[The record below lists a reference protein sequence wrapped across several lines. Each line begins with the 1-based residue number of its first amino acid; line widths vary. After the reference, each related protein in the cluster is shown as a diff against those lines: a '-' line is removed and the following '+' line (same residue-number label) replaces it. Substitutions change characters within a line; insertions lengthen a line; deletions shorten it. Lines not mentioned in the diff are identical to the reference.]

1 MSSLTSPG
9 SNPPA
14 ALPVDPLASL
24 RDIHLPDPVS
34 AAPAWGW
41 WLLAALLALA
51 TIAAVLWWWQWRRRN
66 AYRRRAL
73 QLLQEYSTTGADAQ
87 QLQAINQL
95 LKRTALHAC
104 PQQPVA
110 QLHGQ
115 AWSEFLQQTL
125 GHNACDGSDCF
136 GDNLYRAAGA
146 EDMSRARQF
155 AAHWIRHHRAPA
167 AVPVSGG
174 RHA

>member
-1 MSSLTSPG
+1 MPSLTSPG
-9 SNPPA
+9 ANPPA
-14 ALPVDPLASL
+14 TLPADPLASL

-51 TIAAVLWWWQWRRRN
+51 ILAGGLWWRQWRHRN

-73 QLLQEYSTTGADAQ
+73 QLLQQYTTIDSDEQ

-95 LKRTALHAC
+95 LKRTALQAC

-110 QLHGQ
+110 QLHGR

-125 GHNACDGSDCF
+125 GRKACEGNDCF
-136 GDNLYRAAGA
+136 GDNLYSSTSAA
-146 EDMSRARQF
+146 DLSRARQF
-155 AAHWIRHHRAPA
+155 AAHWIRHHRSPA
-167 AVPVSGG
+167 AALIRGG
-174 RHA
+174 NHA